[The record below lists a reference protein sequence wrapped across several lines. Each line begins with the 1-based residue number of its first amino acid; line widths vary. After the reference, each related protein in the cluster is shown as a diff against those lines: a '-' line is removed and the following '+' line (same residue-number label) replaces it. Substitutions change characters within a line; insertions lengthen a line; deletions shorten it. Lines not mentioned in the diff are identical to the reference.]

1 MTSQMKSATILSDR
15 AVGLLTVAA
24 ATAVAIAYYIQPLLV
39 NVCEALSISSGFVGI
54 LAAMSQI
61 GLALRPRHDGKEI

>member
-61 GLALRPRHDGKEI
+61 GLALRPRHDRKEI